1 MIGRGGAVRMQPMN
15 IAPLLSTAALAVALT
30 LVSTD
35 ALAWGAQGHRLVGS
49 VAEQRLTAQTRA
61 EVARLLAN
69 EPTPTLAAIAPWAD
83 ELRAKDPGLGKRS
96 SSWHYVN
103 LGEDDCLYEAERNC
117 RNGNCVVE
125 ALKTQTAILADR
137 SRPDAERAQ
146 ALKFVVHFVGDIHQP
161 MHAGYSHDKGGN
173 DFQVQ
178 FNGRG
183 TNLHSLWDSGMLNTR
198 KLDDAQY
205 VQRLDA
211 LPAPRFAKRSNIDAD
226 AAQWAEASCRIAIAP
241 GVYPATRTLSEE
253 YTTTYRPVAER
264 ELRLAGERLAVLL
277 NDTLGKKR

>member
-1 MIGRGGAVRMQPMN
+1 MK
-15 IAPLLSTAALAVALT
+15 IASLLSSSALVLALT
-30 LVSTD
+30 VVSTD
-35 ALAWGAQGHRLVGS
+35 ALAWGAQGHRLVARI
-49 VAEQRLTAQTRA
+49 AEPRLTPQTRA

-96 SSWHYVN
+96 AGWHYVN
-103 LGEDDCLYEAERNC
+103 IGEDDCQYDVERNC

-125 ALKTQTAILADR
+125 ALKTQTAILGDR

-161 MHAGYSHDKGGN
+161 MHAGYGHDKGGN

-178 FNGRG
+178 YNGRG
-183 TNLHSLWDSGMLNTR
+183 TNLHSLWDSGMLNTL
-198 KLDDAQY
+198 KLDDDAY
-205 VQRLDA
+205 TKRLSA
-211 LPAPRFAKRSNIDAD
+211 LKAPKVAKRSAITTDAV
-226 AAQWAEASCRIAIAP
+226 QWAEASCRIAIAP
-241 GVYPATRTLSEE
+241 GVYPTQRTLAPE
-253 YTTTYRPVAER
+253 YTATYLPVAEA

-277 NDTLGKKR
+277 NDTLGKR

>member
-1 MIGRGGAVRMQPMN
+1 MK
-15 IAPLLSTAALAVALT
+15 IASLLSSSALLLTLT

-35 ALAWGAQGHRLVGS
+35 ALAWGAQGHRLVAR
-49 VAEQRLTAQTRA
+49 VAEPRLTAQTRA

-96 SSWHYVN
+96 AGWHYVN
-103 LGEDDCLYEAERNC
+103 IGEDDCQYEVERNC

-125 ALKTQTAILADR
+125 ALKTQTAILGDR
-137 SRPDAERAQ
+137 SRTDAERAQ

-161 MHAGYSHDKGGN
+161 MHAGYGHDKGGN

-183 TNLHSLWDSGMLNTR
+183 TNLHSLWDSGLLNTM
-198 KLDDAQY
+198 KLDDDAWTK
-205 VQRLDA
+205 RLAA
-211 LPAPRFAKRSNIDAD
+211 LPKPKFGKRSAIDTD
-226 AAQWAEASCRIAIAP
+226 AVQWAEASCRIAIAP
-241 GVYPATRTLSEE
+241 GVYPPKRTLDAD
-253 YTTTYRPVAER
+253 YAATWLPVAER

-277 NDTLGKKR
+277 NDTLGKP